1 MRTRVFAAVL
11 DLANVQQMVHVR
23 NALQACRE
31 WEKNGGGG
39 SHCIEYGMK
48 SSLEVVFCE
57 PPVLI
62 FMTSGAGHGGRGGQG
77 EGQLLTGAGYGD
89 LFEPAKL
96 GCRGGAGL
104 QPLTGGRGAGF
115 IHMTIHDTMK
125 VDGEISCNGEAGQN
139 GGGGGSGGSVWIHTY
154 NMQVKQGRDQASVQ
168 ARGLK
173 KAFSTSLVQVIG
185 ASISARLLLS
195 VYMCP
200 SQT

>member
-1 MRTRVFAAVL
+1 MT
-11 DLANVQQMVHVR
+11 
-23 NALQACRE
+23 
-31 WEKNGGGG
+31 
-39 SHCIEYGMK
+39 
-48 SSLEVVFCE
+48 
-57 PPVLI
+57 PPILI

-89 LFEPAKL
+89 LFEPSEL

-139 GGGGGSGGSVWIHTY
+139 GGGGGSGGSVWIHTN

-185 ASISARLLLS
+185 ASISARLLLPMYKCLVAYVTTELLRATTWGS
-195 VYMCP
+195 GHTQYTVLLFLYKFP
-200 SQT
+200 KLELSPGSTTIALNLDSSW